1 MKPKPWL
8 TYLGPMR
15 LSLLTVWEYL
25 LYFNFQTIIAKLINL
40 NKNLDYYVAEKTKV
54 VNKVDVAVAN
64 KWVKVDLC
72 QDEEGEF
79 SLKTEEDDT
88 NVSDSRGLFKKRGG
102 IFSGFG

>member
-1 MKPKPWL
+1 
-8 TYLGPMR
+8 
-15 LSLLTVWEYL
+15 
-25 LYFNFQTIIAKLINL
+25 
-40 NKNLDYYVAEKTKV
+40 V

-102 IFSGFG
+102 NFSGFG

>member
-1 MKPKPWL
+1 MRPKPWL
-8 TYLGPMR
+8 TYLDRTRP
-15 LSLLTVWEYL
+15 LLLTVRDYFC
-25 LYFNFQTIIAKLINL
+25 YFNFYTIIEKLIYF
-40 NKNLDYYVAEKTKV
+40 NKNIDYNVAEKTKV

-88 NVSDSRGLFKKRGG
+88 NISDSRGLFKKRGG
-102 IFSGFG
+102 NFPKD